1 MPIKLGQYKQIDV
14 NRPHHESPFVV
25 LTSIIWKNPVL
36 SRTRGYYG
44 SADQSQGNLNPTA
57 EELGMSDDT
66 VKCPHCLGEKPAA
79 ASVCMHCG
87 RDRKGFGPRVSIT
100 SGARM
105 GIGIF
110 ILLPLWIIGAI
121 ILLLI
126 GIAVVKGIT
135 GGKTGAAPYLS
146 PSTYIA
152 SAQAPDWTTLA
163 KFQAVMRTARQN

>member
-1 MPIKLGQYKQIDV
+1 
-14 NRPHHESPFVV
+14 
-25 LTSIIWKNPVL
+25 
-36 SRTRGYYG
+36 
-44 SADQSQGNLNPTA
+44 
-57 EELGMSDDT
+57 MSDDV

-126 GIAVVKGIT
+126 GIAVVKSIT
-135 GGKTGAAPYLS
+135 GGKTGAAPCLS
-146 PSTYIA
+146 PSAHIA
-152 SAQAPDWTTLA
+152 RVQGQDCTTLA
-163 KFQAVMRTARQN
+163 KYLVRNENPATKLS

>member
-1 MPIKLGQYKQIDV
+1 
-14 NRPHHESPFVV
+14 
-25 LTSIIWKNPVL
+25 
-36 SRTRGYYG
+36 
-44 SADQSQGNLNPTA
+44 
-57 EELGMSDDT
+57 MSDDV

-126 GIAVVKGIT
+126 GIAVVKTVT
-135 GGKTGAAPYLS
+135 GGKTGAAPCLA
-146 PSTYIA
+146 PSAFIA
-152 SAQAPDWTTLA
+152 RVQAPDCPNLK
-163 KFQAVMRTARQN
+163 KFRVRNENRSTKLS

>member
-1 MPIKLGQYKQIDV
+1 MECNDGGMV
-14 NRPHHESPFVV
+14 
-25 LTSIIWKNPVL
+25 
-36 SRTRGYYG
+36 
-44 SADQSQGNLNPTA
+44 
-57 EELGMSDDT
+57 MSDNV

-126 GIAVVKGIT
+126 GIAVVKSIT
-135 GGKTGAAPYLS
+135 GGKTGSAPCLA
-146 PSTYIA
+146 PSAYVARVQT
-152 SAQAPDWTTLA
+152 PDWTNSKKFPVHYENRPA
-163 KFQAVMRTARQN
+163 KLS